1 MFLHMQ
7 NQSCDTILSAI
18 ASGWSCMSA
27 HPEATPADGG
37 AAADIA
43 FVCYGGAELN
53 IAYAMGT

>member
-1 MFLHMQ
+1 
-7 NQSCDTILSAI
+7 
-18 ASGWSCMSA
+18 MSA

-43 FVCYGGAELN
+43 FVCFGGAELH